1 MMEAVSASSI
11 VKFQE
16 QNLYEWVSEWVWESE
31 KWPIYS
37 QLALVSFD
45 PLGGAETLAG

>member
-16 QNLYEWVSEWVWESE
+16 QNLYEWVWESE